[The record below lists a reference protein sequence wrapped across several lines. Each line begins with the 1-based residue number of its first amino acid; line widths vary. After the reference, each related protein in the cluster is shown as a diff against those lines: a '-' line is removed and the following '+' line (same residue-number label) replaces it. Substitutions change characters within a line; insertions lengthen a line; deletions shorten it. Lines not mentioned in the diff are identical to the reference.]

1 MSRPSRSRPWR
12 KNQRVLVV
20 LSNAPAGLRQGS
32 APGRELSAADG
43 ILAPQAGRLWF
54 LARGA
59 DPITLKLDAIPATL
73 KTIPLDLAEGDVAT
87 LAPPEAAPG
96 RLRVFRAQSS
106 FGQPGLNAGKGMGVA
121 PAGDVAA
128 ALALDG
134 GAPLRA
140 FSAGG
145 GALRLSLDIFD
156 LAAQPQAQADR
167 ITPPRSPS
175 APRRMSRFRPPLRRL
190 KSTSRRARRPS
201 SMTATA
207 P

>member
-1 MSRPSRSRPWR
+1 MKPIEALEPSVAVAAVALKS
-12 KNQRVLVV
+12 KSLVV
-20 LSNAPAGLRQGS
+20 LSDAPAGLRQGS
-32 APGRELSAADG
+32 APGRELSAAPGG

-59 DPITLKLDAIPATL
+59 DPIRLKLGAIPAAL

-106 FGQPGLNAGKGMGVA
+106 FGQPGLDAGKGMGVA
-121 PAGDVAA
+121 PAGDVAM

-134 GAPLRA
+134 DAPLRA
-140 FSAGG
+140 LSAGG

-156 LAAQPQAQADR
+156 LVAQPQAQADR
-167 ITPPRSPS
+167 ITPPRSPP
-175 APRRMSRFRPPLRRL
+175 APRRMLRSRPP
-190 KSTSRRARRPS
+190 
-201 SMTATA
+201 
-207 P
+207 